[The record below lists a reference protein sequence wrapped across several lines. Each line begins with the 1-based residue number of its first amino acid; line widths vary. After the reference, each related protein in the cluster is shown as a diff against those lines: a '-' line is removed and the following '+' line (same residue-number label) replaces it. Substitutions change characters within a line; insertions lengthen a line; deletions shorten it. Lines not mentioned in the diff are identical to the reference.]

1 VSSAALNEEIPVEI
15 WLKLPAF
22 RAFLSVRGCIIS
34 AHRPQFEWKLYP
46 WSFSAILLYSDQE
59 GSYFMAINDSSSNE
73 PRATA
78 IEKKPYEKPRFR
90 YEQAFV
96 TSALSCG
103 KTGTE
108 GQCALQPT
116 KLS

>member
-1 VSSAALNEEIPVEI
+1 
-15 WLKLPAF
+15 
-22 RAFLSVRGCIIS
+22 
-34 AHRPQFEWKLYP
+34 
-46 WSFSAILLYSDQE
+46 
-59 GSYFMAINDSSSNE
+59 MAINDSSSNE

>member
-1 VSSAALNEEIPVEI
+1 
-15 WLKLPAF
+15 
-22 RAFLSVRGCIIS
+22 
-34 AHRPQFEWKLYP
+34 
-46 WSFSAILLYSDQE
+46 
-59 GSYFMAINDSSSNE
+59 MAINDSSSNE
-73 PRATA
+73 PRPTA

-90 YEQAFV
+90 HEQAFV

>member
-1 VSSAALNEEIPVEI
+1 MSSAGYEEIPVEI
-15 WLKLPAF
+15 WLKLSAF
-22 RAFLSVRGCIIS
+22 RVFFRVRGCIIS

-46 WSFSAILLYSDQE
+46 WSFSAILLHSEQE
-59 GSYFMAINDSSSNE
+59 GSYLMAINDSSSNE
-73 PRATA
+73 PRPTA

-90 YEQAFV
+90 HEQAFV